1 MIRIIKKILFFVL
14 ILFSFFL
21 VSKVQANTLN
31 KIDMDIYIDENG
43 NASVTEVWQVN
54 LTEGSEGFRSITNLG
69 NSSISNFSVSDDFGR
84 TYDTLSN
91 WNTGATFENKAY
103 KCGIHTIP
111 SGVELCWGI
120 SNYGNRTYTL
130 NYTINNLVTQ
140 YTDTQGIYFNFLNL
154 DQEISDNT
162 KIVIHSNI
170 PFSFDN
176 AKIWSFG
183 NNGSINFDNGNIV
196 IDSGGRLLANQYIV
210 GLIKF
215 ESNLFNTNSNSS
227 ISFDDI
233 YNSAFGIN
241 DNESEFNWISLLGYI
256 LLFILIAL
264 LLGVIIYLVI
274 VIGTPLFILVMAIF
288 SMSTTAY
295 IGMALGCISLFWG
308 KQKYRIHVLIGAAM
322 LGCTIL
328 IVGPYKFVKETVFFD
343 KETISLHETSGR
355 DKIMNVA
362 VDALLQKPEGY
373 GFFAGEPYLL
383 YAKRLSAINGHNSL
397 FSAAIGL
404 GIPGIVLIS
413 IFFLGMF
420 RIVLSRHIYTEY

>member
-170 PFSFDN
+170 PFSLDN

-288 SMSTTAY
+288 
-295 IGMALGCISLFWG
+295 
-308 KQKYRIHVLIGAAM
+308 
-322 LGCTIL
+322 
-328 IVGPYKFVKETVFFD
+328 ED
-343 KETISLHETSGR
+343 KR
-355 DKIMNVA
+355 DKSQFKDDFYFGKKGLVLPKNRKIAYCREIPCNKDLERAYWVCYYF
-362 VDALLQKPEGY
+362 DILPITTLYEGIIGSILLKWIKNDY
-373 GFFAGEPYLL
+373 ITVI
-383 YAKRLSAINGHNSL
+383 KTKDR
-397 FSAAIGL
+397 FS
-404 GIPGIVLIS
+404 
-413 IFFLGMF
+413 
-420 RIVLSRHIYTEY
+420 